1 MATVSSTSQTTASG
15 TLAAASSK
23 TSAGIG
29 DSVTED
35 RFLKLL
41 MAQMKN
47 QDPLN
52 PLDNAQVT
60 SQMAQIST
68 VNGIEQL
75 NNTIKA
81 MQEATS
87 ASNSELETMQATTMV
102 GHQIITPGNAIT
114 LEGGSAPAAFELPAG
129 ATKVTVTIKSE
140 AGQIID
146 AQELKLPDGVKSWAE
161 GMHLFNWD
169 GKASDKSDAKPGNYT
184 FEVKAMNERV
194 EVKAAPM
201 SISTV
206 DGVNRANG
214 GYTVN
219 TSRGAIDA
227 ATIKRVM

>member
-1 MATVSSTSQTTASG
+1 MATVSSTTQTAATG
-15 TLAAASSK
+15 TLAQASTKAAGSI
-23 TSAGIG
+23 T

-52 PLDNAQVT
+52 PMDNAQVT

-75 NNTIKA
+75 NSTIKA
-81 MQEATS
+81 MQAASKT
-87 ASNSELETMQATTMV
+87 SNSELEAMQATTMV
-102 GHQIITPGNAIT
+102 GHQIITAGNAIT
-114 LEGGSAPAAFELPAG
+114 LEAGAAPGAFELPAG
-129 ATKVTVTIKSE
+129 ATSVSVTIKSE

-146 AQELKLPDGVKSWAE
+146 TQELKLPDGVKSWAE
-161 GMHLFNWD
+161 GIHLFNWD
-169 GKASDKSDAKPGNYT
+169 GKAKSGADAKPGNYT

-194 EVKAAPM
+194 ELKATPL
-201 SISTV
+201 SVSTV

>member
-15 TLAAASSK
+15 TIAAAGSK
-23 TSAGIG
+23 ASAGIG

-81 MQEATS
+81 MQEATR

-114 LEGGSAPAAFELPAG
+114 LAGGSAPAAFELPTG

-140 AGQIID
+140 AGQVVD
-146 AQELKLPDGVKSWAE
+146 SQELPPPDGAKTWPQ
-161 GMHLFNWD
+161 GMHIFSWN
-169 GKASDKSDAKPGNYT
+169 GETIGGAAAKPGNYT

-194 EVKAAPM
+194 EVKPSPM